1 MGPAP
6 RYKNHAKRRKTMPP
20 NVFQDRIYRE
30 KIEQEQARTWMY
42 KAEAAGQVLK
52 NRILKAKLLLVREQ
66 LKHMRSDS

>member
-20 NVFQDRIYRE
+20 NVFQDLIN
-30 KIEQEQARTWMY
+30 EQLIDQEEARTRMY

-52 NRILKAKLLLVREQ
+52 NRILKAKLLLLREQ
-66 LKHMRSDS
+66 LKHRRSDP